1 MNEFKET
8 YQRAV
13 ADIKTVHIDVN
24 SVLDEGRRKRLKKRR
39 AGQKAVSFLAAF
51 CVLAVGMIGTVQAAD
66 YVKSVIKVNDTGF
79 TSADPLTAALNEKTD
94 SEEAAAA
101 HEISESEIDALSRM
115 AEDEVIIE
123 NYDGAEV
130 TEAEEEKEYASI
142 AEFTEQEKAV
152 FALPDM
158 SLLGRIDAEQ
168 VWVSGMFITIRV
180 ESEGRSIFFDRMD
193 YTGSEGHASST
204 VYSGGVCNERTLKTK
219 QGYEYI
225 LVDSVRESKEEPLN
239 IHVAVTVGNYEMY
252 MDFSGYEEKQV
263 ERILESIDLSVY
275 EP

>member
-1 MNEFKET
+1 MNEFKEA

-13 ADIKTVHIDVN
+13 ADIETVHIDVN
-24 SVLDEGRRKRLKKRR
+24 SVLDEGRRKRLKKHRTR
-39 AGQKAVSFLAAF
+39 QKAASFLAAF
-51 CVLAVGMIGTVQAAD
+51 CILAAGTIGTVQAAD

-79 TSADPLTAALNEKTD
+79 TSADPLTAALNEK
-94 SEEAAAA
+94 ENGQAAASSY
-101 HEISESEIDALSRM
+101 EVSESEMDALSRM
-115 AEDEVIIE
+115 ADDEVLIE
-123 NYDGAEV
+123 DYDGAETAKV
-130 TEAEEEKEYASI
+130 DETREYASI
-142 AEFTEQEKAV
+142 AEFTEQEGAV

-158 SLLGRIDAEQ
+158 SLVGEIDAEQ

-193 YTGSEGHASST
+193 YSDSEGHASST

-225 LVDSVRESKEEPLN
+225 LVDSVRENEEEPLS
-239 IHVAVTVGNYEMY
+239 IHAAVTVGNYEMY
-252 MDFSGYEEKQV
+252 ADFSGYEEKQA